1 MMKVLHYISSTGMGR
16 GEVYIDLV
24 NVMCKYVDVVLLV
37 PKDNFYRDRVD
48 SDVEIVE
55 YTSYDSRI
63 SPILLIEIIF
73 KIRSIKPDI
82 VHTHFSKATQIF
94 YGINK
99 ILHIP
104 HVATKH
110 NPRKGKIFHKIK
122 NVTAVSKNVAE
133 SISSENVKIIYNG
146 IKPFDLEPSKEKNNV
161 FSLLAV
167 GRLDKIK
174 GFDILIKECSQL
186 KFPFLLQIVGEG
198 EERKNLEIL
207 IEELNLSDK
216 IKLLGFRKDIPKLM
230 NSADVVV
237 MSSYSEGFSLVMVES
252 LFYAN
257 LFIST
262 KVSGATEILDDRFL
276 FDIKDM
282 GSKIE
287 DIYQNYD
294 IYKKLF
300 KNLQDKVKKKL
311 LLSNI
316 VLEYIDLY
324 QKILEEKK

>member
-1 MMKVLHYISSTGMGR
+1 MKICHFIASSLFGGAEKVVINLCNEMSKDNEVVLITFDKYENLKNISSDVS
-16 GEVYIDLV
+16 VYTFKEFKRYNIFA
-24 NVMCKYVDVVLLV
+24 LL
-37 PKDNFYRDRVD
+37 K
-48 SDVEIVE
+48 
-55 YTSYDSRI
+55 
-63 SPILLIEIIF
+63 LL
-73 KIRSIKPDI
+73 KL
-82 VHTHFSKATQIF
+82 
-94 YGINK
+94 INK
-99 ILHIP
+99 IDPDIINSHGAKATRIIYNIQNRINCP
-104 HVATKH
+104 FVGTKH
-110 NPRKGKIFHKIK
+110 NARRGKIFNKINNIISVSNDSK
-122 NVTAVSKNVAE
+122 KSVLSKNVK
-133 SISSENVKIIYNG
+133 VIYNG
-146 IKPFDLEPSKEKNNV
+146 VEPIEVISSIKNEIFTI
-161 FSLLAV
+161 LAV

-174 GFDILIKECSQL
+174 GFDKLIESCGRL
-186 KFPFLLQIVGEG
+186 KFPFLLEIVGDGKEKSYL
-198 EERKNLEIL
+198 EELILKYNLED
-207 IEELNLSDK
+207 SV
-216 IKLLGFRKDIPKLM
+216 KLLGFREDIPQIMKNAHL
-230 NSADVVV
+230 VVT
-237 MSSYSEGFSLVMVES
+237 SSYSEGFSLVMVES

-316 VLEYIDLY
+316 ALEYIDLY